1 MTEEDKKKLENE
13 LKSERGK
20 LDISVETIVEQME
33 TFEKGI
39 PPVRIVRACTVGDG
53 IRIIPEEKYSNYIE
67 FFQNAADNERIIK
80 FVPASGAASRMF
92 KKLQSVLS
100 KSKTTQKELEK
111 TANSGDEESISVLE
125 FINNLEHFAFYDDLK
140 NKMEE
145 AGENLEKLKKLGEFE
160 EILKFTLEPVGLG
173 YSNKPKGAIKFH
185 NYRDGERTAFEEHLV
200 EAINYTKGKD
210 GPAHIHFTIS
220 AEHEELVKSAID
232 PVVKKYSKEGKQIE
246 VSYSFQKTITNT
258 IATTADNRP
267 FRDEKGKIV
276 FRPGGHGA
284 LLNNL
289 NDLQADII
297 VIKNIDNLVPDHLR
311 KETYK
316 YKKLLIGY
324 LVELHSK
331 LCSYLAQLVHKN
343 ISDELLEEIKNF
355 VKSELELEI
364 REEYKSMSSDNKRDC
379 LFQLVNRPIRICGM
393 VSKEGHPGG
402 GPFWVLEK
410 DGKVT
415 KQVVETTQIEL
426 NNKEQQDIFESATH
440 FSPVDF
446 ICCVRDYKNKPFDLY
461 LFSDKDSGLI
471 TIKSK
476 DGKELKAL
484 ELPGLWNSGMANWIT
499 VFVEVPKIT
508 FNPVKEVN
516 DLLKAEHQSPIA

>member
-1 MTEEDKKKLENE
+1 M
-13 LKSERGK
+13 
-20 LDISVETIVEQME
+20 
-33 TFEKGI
+33 
-39 PPVRIVRACTVGDG
+39 
-53 IRIIPEEKYSNYIE
+53 
-67 FFQNAADNERIIK
+67 
-80 FVPASGAASRMF
+80 
-92 KKLQSVLS
+92 
-100 KSKTTQKELEK
+100 
-111 TANSGDEESISVLE
+111 
-125 FINNLEHFAFYDDLK
+125 
-140 NKMEE
+140 
-145 AGENLEKLKKLGEFE
+145 
-160 EILKFTLEPVGLG
+160 
-173 YSNKPKGAIKFH
+173 
-185 NYRDGERTAFEEHLV
+185 
-200 EAINYTKGKD
+200 
-210 GPAHIHFTIS
+210 
-220 AEHEELVKSAID
+220 
-232 PVVKKYSKEGKQIE
+232 
-246 VSYSFQKTITNT
+246 
-258 IATTADNRP
+258 
-267 FRDEKGKIV
+267 
-276 FRPGGHGA
+276 
-284 LLNNL
+284 

-331 LCSYLAQLVHKN
+331 LCSYLAQLLQKN
-343 ISDELLEEIKNF
+343 ISDELLEEIQNF
-355 VKSELELEI
+355 VKNDLELEI
-364 REEYKSMSSDNKRDC
+364 TEEYISMSSDNRRDY
-379 LFQLVNRPIRICGM
+379 LFQLMNRPIRICGM
-393 VSKEGHPGG
+393 VKKEKHPGG

-516 DLLKAEHQSPIA
+516 DLLKAEHQSPIT